1 MKRQVDILGDIS
13 KGLLEITKDIKEEDY
28 IFQNNFSSP
37 IVMDKKLR
45 KAFVNILK
53 ELNLPIITFNDL
65 RHTYAY
71 NALQSGMSIDY
82 LHKQLGDYSIQA
94 TMDRYRDFISA

>member
-1 MKRQVDILGDIS
+1 M
-13 KGLLEITKDIKEEDY
+13 EIWQEKNENDF
-28 IFQNNFSSP
+28 IFYNPKFSTFTINKIFRKNF
-37 IVMDKKLR
+37 ITVLKK
-45 KAFVNILK
+45 
-53 ELNLPIITFNDL
+53 LNLPMMSMNDL

-94 TMDRYRDFISA
+94 TMDRYRDFISV